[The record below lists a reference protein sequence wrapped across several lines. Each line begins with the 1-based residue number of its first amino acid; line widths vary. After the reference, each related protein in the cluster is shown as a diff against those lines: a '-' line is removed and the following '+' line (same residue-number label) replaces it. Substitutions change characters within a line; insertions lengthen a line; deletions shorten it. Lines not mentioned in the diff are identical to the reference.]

1 MKEDIVYQSVQDVS
15 SSPRD
20 HLRPYYTLKK
30 NVLIIIIIIPRKQI
44 QIKYKNEVLSQA
56 TLIGTP
62 ARLLIHAIIHSA
74 NHVAA
79 KSCRRMSR
87 ASVNVHRE
95 MVVGAKRAGLSIIF
109 FLTADLL
116 EFSCTTVC
124 RVYAE
129 WQKKSSSKQQYHE
142 EKLHERG

>member
-1 MKEDIVYQSVQDVS
+1 MYNRTPELRQHITTSKYDHENDLRYTEIKQMKEDIVYQSVQDVS

-95 MVVGAKRAGLSIIF
+95 MVVGAKRAGLSIF
-109 FLTADLL
+109 F
-116 EFSCTTVC
+116 F
-124 RVYAE
+124 
-129 WQKKSSSKQQYHE
+129 
-142 EKLHERG
+142 